1 MPNKKDHQ
9 GRTLDHEYR
18 LLKKMEGSDRNV
30 INYLLTDRYF
40 AVRNMIDV
48 RNKAVNII
56 LKNLGNII
64 EMDESFE
71 VSKKIMDQ
79 IKEIDR
85 LVFEFKHVA
94 DAKDHIL

>member
-9 GRTLDHEYR
+9 GRTLDQEYR

>member
-9 GRTLDHEYR
+9 GRTLDQEYR

-56 LKNLGNII
+56 LKDLGNII
-64 EMDESFE
+64 ETDESFE

-79 IKEIDR
+79 IEEIDR

>member
-9 GRTLDHEYR
+9 GRTLDQEYR

-64 EMDESFE
+64 ETDESFE

>member
-9 GRTLDHEYR
+9 GRTLDQEYR

-40 AVRNMIDV
+40 AVINMIDV

-64 EMDESFE
+64 ETDESFE

>member
-9 GRTLDHEYR
+9 GRTLDQEYR

-64 EMDESFE
+64 ETDESFK

>member
-9 GRTLDHEYR
+9 GRTLDQEYR

-64 EMDESFE
+64 ETDESFE

-79 IKEIDR
+79 IK
-85 LVFEFKHVA
+85 
-94 DAKDHIL
+94 

>member
-9 GRTLDHEYR
+9 WRTLDQEYR

-64 EMDESFE
+64 ETDESFK